1 MGKNKTHNSLTI
13 LIFALIL
20 ALPSCLCMYED
31 EIGLADWY
39 DAPHAIPNSNLP
51 HISITFLLT
60 VS

>member
-39 DAPHAIPNSNLP
+39 DAPHAK
-51 HISITFLLT
+51 FLILIYHT
-60 VS
+60 YQLHSY